1 MTQATQ
7 LIAEV
12 KAVGADTT
20 ESQMLAV
27 SAASDAAA
35 AGMASLG
42 DVMKAA
48 GLEFFT
54 FDDASKSFVSNMA
67 QASEETLAA
76 TASTDAWRSATEMA
90 AMTAEGM
97 AEATKQASAALL
109 ST

>member
-12 KAVGADTT
+12 KAIGADTT

-54 FDDASKSFVSNMA
+54 FDDASKAFVSNMA
-67 QASEETLAA
+67 EAAPVTDAETVAVDALKGALAA
-76 TASTDAWRSATEMA
+76 TIPTVGQLDA
-90 AMTAEGM
+90 
-97 AEATKQASAALL
+97 Q
-109 ST
+109 